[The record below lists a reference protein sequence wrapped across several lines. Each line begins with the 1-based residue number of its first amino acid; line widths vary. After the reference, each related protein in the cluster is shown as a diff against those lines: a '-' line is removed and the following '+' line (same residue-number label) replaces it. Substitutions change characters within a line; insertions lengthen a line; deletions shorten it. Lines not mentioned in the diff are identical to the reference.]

1 MYPLEFLRSR
11 CTKNWVVWN
20 YICSILLELAHNRL
34 WPDSKHENSWHVFYT
49 STSIAPYSTKYG
61 KYLQVKESKDV
72 VIIDEIE
79 DNSGFAYLKPKGKV
93 FCVRI
98 LITTYLYFE

>member
-1 MYPLEFLRSR
+1 M
-11 CTKNWVVWN
+11 
-20 YICSILLELAHNRL
+20 LELAHNRL
-34 WPDSKHENSWHVFYT
+34 WPDYEHENSWHVFYT
-49 STSIAPYSTKYG
+49 STSIAPYSAKYG

-79 DNSGFAYLKPKGKV
+79 DNSGFAYLKPKDKV